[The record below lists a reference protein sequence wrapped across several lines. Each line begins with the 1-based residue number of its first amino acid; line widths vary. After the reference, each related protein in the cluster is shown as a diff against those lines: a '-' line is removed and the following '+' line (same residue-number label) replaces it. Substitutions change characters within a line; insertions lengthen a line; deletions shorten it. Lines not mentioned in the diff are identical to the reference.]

1 MAIYRQINCENG
13 VRDPKLVQWTSYWND
28 SALKLDGPFIHD
40 RWVYMDTTNPKLL
53 KIGLMY
59 L

>member
-40 RWVYMDTTNPKLL
+40 R
-53 KIGLMY
+53 
-59 L
+59 